1 MNHRLLRAIRKSWA
15 DHKQRP
21 FWRLVRLFI
30 VRIFQGGGDADTEGL
45 DLTVGLVL
53 TLLAM
58 PGGFVSILLFAKYG
72 TLLQWMRGLTNVDAL
87 ASALPDEYFFIVLS
101 MATTGAAAVWKWD
114 AIFPDRRDYQNL
126 VPLPISTRNIFF
138 ANLVAL
144 LFLASLLA
152 LDVNALSSIF
162 FPIVV
167 GATQSSFSF
176 FGTFAAIHALGVL
189 SASVFTFFA
198 VFALLGLLMAVL
210 PYAMFKRLSSYIRGL
225 VVIALVILLSS
236 SFAVPAM
243 LRRLQE
249 SHDSWIRFLPSL
261 WFLALCQALRDRA
274 DPSLAVLARF
284 VVPALAA
291 AFAVA
296 ICVYAVSYRRY
307 FIRIPEM
314 SEVTSARSGAKFQWL
329 TVPFDRLILRTPFQR
344 GCFRFVCK
352 TLARSEAHR
361 LVLAGIGGL
370 GFVLASQAL
379 LEAFAGGA
387 GSAQRAI
394 SGSALSVPL
403 ILAFCIIVGLRIVF
417 ELPVELRSN
426 WIFRFTLDPEKHEC
440 QSLARKVILTTVL
453 PCVLLTL
460 PAYFYFAGWIVGLLH
475 TVLVVAW
482 SILLTDAVLVRFRK
496 LPFTCSLPTFRQHS
510 IVTLLA
516 CVMAFFLFAVV
527 TPQMESFAFSSSI
540 STSISNLVWITGFL
554 LVALLAWYVPRR
566 IQQDDLQ
573 IEKNLIFEEIP
584 ARAVEVLQLSD

>member
-1 MNHRLLRAIRKSWA
+1 MNSPLSSLRKCWTDYRE
-15 DHKQRP
+15 RP
-21 FWRLVRLFI
+21 LARLVRLFI
-30 VRIFQGGGDADTEGL
+30 VRIFQGGGDTDTEGL
-45 DLTVGLVL
+45 DLSVGLVL

-72 TLLQWMRGLTNVDAL
+72 TLLQWMRGATNVDSL
-87 ASALPDEYFFIVLS
+87 AAALPDEYFFIVLS

-126 VPLPISTRNIFF
+126 VPLPISTRSIFF
-138 ANLVAL
+138 ANLAAMI
-144 LFLASLLA
+144 FLASLFA

-167 GATQSSFSF
+167 GATQSSFGF
-176 FGTFAAIHALGVL
+176 FGKFAAVHALGVL
-189 SASVFTFFA
+189 TASVFTFFA

-210 PYAMFKRLSSYIRGL
+210 PYSIFKKVSSYIRAL
-225 VVIALVILLSS
+225 VVISLVALLSS

-249 SHDSWIRFLPSL
+249 SHDSWIRCLPSL

-274 DPSLAVLARF
+274 DHSLAVLARF
-284 VVPALAA
+284 VFPALAA
-291 AFAVA
+291 AFVVA
-296 ICVYAVSYRRY
+296 ISVYAVSYRRY

-314 SEVTSARSGAKFQWL
+314 SEIAPTGVGSKFQWL
-329 TVPFDRLILRTPFQR
+329 SAPFDRLALRTPFQR
-344 GCFRFVCK
+344 GCFRFVWK
-352 TLARSEAHR
+352 TLSRSETHR

-370 GFVLASQAL
+370 GFVLVSQAL
-379 LEAFAGGA
+379 LEAFEGGT
-387 GSAQRAI
+387 GSAERAM

-403 ILAFCIIVGLRIVF
+403 ILAFCIIAGLRVVF
-417 ELPVELRSN
+417 EIPVELRSN
-426 WIFRFTLDPEKHEC
+426 WIFRFMLDPEKHEC

-460 PAYFYFAGWIVGLLH
+460 PAYFYFAGWIIGLLH

-510 IVTLLA
+510 IVTMLG
-516 CVMAFFLFAVV
+516 CIMAFFLFAVV
-527 TPQMESFAFSSSI
+527 TPQIESFAL
-540 STSISNLVWITGFL
+540 SNLIWMVAFL
-554 LVALLAWYVPRR
+554 PIALVAWYVPHR
-566 IQQDDLQ
+566 IQRDAMQ

-584 ARAVEVLQLSD
+584 PRAVEVLQLSD